1 MASKKSNY
9 AVYLDNSFFVVSN
22 LECKKCFEKENNCKI
37 KSFSKINYVK
47 NKEVVYIN
55 NKCNCKIFNVYM
67 DNQQNDVQTD

>member
-9 AVYLDNSFFVVSN
+9 AIYLDNSFFVISN

-55 NKCNCKIFNVYM
+55 NKCNCKNNTINSKT
-67 DNQQNDVQTD
+67 NAR